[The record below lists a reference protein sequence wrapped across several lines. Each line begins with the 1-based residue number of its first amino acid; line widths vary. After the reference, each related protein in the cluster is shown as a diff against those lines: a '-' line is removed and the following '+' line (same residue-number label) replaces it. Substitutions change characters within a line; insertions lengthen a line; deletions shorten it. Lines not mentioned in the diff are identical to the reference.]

1 MPTLTVIAPH
11 TWLAFA
17 ATAAAVAV
25 TPGPTAML
33 LVSYGLAL
41 GPRGARLTV
50 PAVVAGD
57 LTAMVLSLAGL
68 GAVLAASAE
77 VFTVLKWAGAIYLI
91 VLGIRLWR
99 TNPAG
104 NAGEAAPRERSPTAV
119 FRHVYVVT
127 ALNPKSIAFY
137 VALLPQFVDPTRPAP
152 PQFAALACTW
162 LAIGT
167 LNALAYALLAGRL
180 RSLVASANARRQLD
194 RIAGSCLIAAGAWL
208 GLAEHT

>member
-1 MPTLTVIAPH
+1 MLIAPH

-41 GPRGARLTV
+41 GPGGARLTV
-50 PAVVAGD
+50 PAVVVGD
-57 LTAMVLSLAGL
+57 LTAMALSLLGL
-68 GAVLAASAE
+68 GAVLAASSE
-77 VFTVLKWAGAIYLI
+77 VFTLLKWLGGAYLI
-91 VLGIRLWR
+91 VLGIRMWR
-99 TNPAG
+99 AKSAG
-104 NAGEAAPRERSPTAV
+104 IESDAAPRDRSPTAV

-137 VALLPQFVDPTRPAP
+137 VALLPQFVDPLQPAP
-152 PQFAALACTW
+152 PQLAALAFTW

-167 LNALAYALLAGRL
+167 INALGYALLAGRL
-180 RSLVASANARRQLD
+180 RMLVARANTRRWLD
-194 RIAGSCLIAAGAWL
+194 RAAGSCLIAAGAWL
-208 GLAEHT
+208 GLAPRG